1 MLNVKINVYLSIEES
16 NLVSFKKQLF
26 YITKWK
32 IFLKQYIWYKSE
44 MLSYKRIEYLDH
56 LAEQVDEEIELSDG
70 LTTHQKIAISF
81 IW

>member
-1 MLNVKINVYLSIEES
+1 
-16 NLVSFKKQLF
+16 
-26 YITKWK
+26 
-32 IFLKQYIWYKSE
+32 